1 MKTRPTIFLLASIIL
16 LSTALAAQDAPQS
29 GFVITLRNG
38 STLRGRTLS
47 RDGAGNL
54 RLAMSESGGEA
65 RSYAVISPEDA
76 ADIRSSSSETE
87 SIIIKLGGGS
97 ELKCKEFT
105 LNGDTV
111 TVKLGSATKVEV
123 NWSEILSISFAP
135 Q

>member
-1 MKTRPTIFLLASIIL
+1 MKIKVTLFILTSALL
-16 LSTALAAQDAPQS
+16 LSTAIAAQDAPQS
-29 GFVITLRNG
+29 GFVITLKNG
-38 STLRGRTLS
+38 STLRGRTLA

-54 RLAMSESGGEA
+54 RLAMTESGGEA
-65 RSYAVISPEDA
+65 RSYAVISPDDA

-87 SIIIKLGGGS
+87 SIIIKLSGGS

-111 TVKLGSATKVEV
+111 TVKIGSATQVEV
-123 NWSEILSISFAP
+123 NWAEILSISFAR